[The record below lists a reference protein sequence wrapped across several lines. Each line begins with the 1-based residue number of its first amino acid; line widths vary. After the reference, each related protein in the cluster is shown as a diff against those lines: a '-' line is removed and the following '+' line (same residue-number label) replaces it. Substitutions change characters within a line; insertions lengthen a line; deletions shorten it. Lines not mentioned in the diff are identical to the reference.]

1 MNASKNVQQGIKDV
15 QKVMKNDLKKEKPP
29 QRSQQTTQTNAMTM
43 AENPKLDE
51 KEISIQPTEI
61 VPKLLHSTAFEPAR
75 IHSSREN
82 KYSEVKI
89 SNGPFLMRKNIQA
102 KTLEFEDNETVLAKI
117 TSSQRAICASLE
129 TLM

>member
-1 MNASKNVQQGIKDV
+1 
-15 QKVMKNDLKKEKPP
+15 MKNDLKKEEPP

-61 VPKLLHSTAFEPAR
+61 VPKLLHSTAFKPAR

>member
-1 MNASKNVQQGIKDV
+1 
-15 QKVMKNDLKKEKPP
+15 MKNDLRREKPP
-29 QRSQQTTQTNAMTM
+29 QHNQQTTQTHEMTM

-51 KEISIQPTEI
+51 KTILSPPTET
-61 VPKLLHSTAFEPAR
+61 VPKKLHSTAFKPAR

-89 SNGPFLMRKNIQA
+89 SNGPFSMRKNIQPN
-102 KTLEFEDNETVLAKI
+102 TLEFEDNETILAKI